1 MSPEKD
7 KNDLIRCATMKT
19 SESDK
24 FPLGA
29 FWNNAPKIR
38 LRIGH
43 LLRDLGGIKVP
54 LDGHMVQ
61 LQANWS
67 YLHILLSVLYMVLLS
82 DATPDINPAS
92 AVTTVS
98 ISLSNWSL
106 SRSLRS
112 FSGV

>member
-7 KNDLIRCATMKT
+7 KNDLIRCASMKT

-29 FWNNAPKIR
+29 FWNNALKIR

-43 LLRDLGGIKVP
+43 LLRDFGGIKVP

-61 LQANWS
+61 LQLIGAICIF
-67 YLHILLSVLYMVLLS
+67 YLVHCTWYFI
-82 DATPDINPAS
+82 
-92 AVTTVS
+92 
-98 ISLSNWSL
+98 
-106 SRSLRS
+106 
-112 FSGV
+112 